1 MANCGQACPYNTLD
15 GCKVKEHNAICPL
28 TNMATP
34 ITEYRMTNADRIRA
48 MSDEELAAFMFS
60 MVDCVS
66 CQNKLMNNGKLV
78 FGADRKTCTDKDYYA
93 MCDGDG
99 RKCESVCLEW
109 LKQHADDA
117 NPFHYEKGCQPHG
130 AEQFAKACAVCVN
143 IGSDLCRD
151 CKAEKKSGFEPP
163 F

>member
-1 MANCGQACPYNTLD
+1 MSIKCLMNGLEVNYPCSPVCSLFGDCVTSFEAQ
-15 GCKVKEHNAICPL
+15 KKESV
-28 TNMATP
+28 
-34 ITEYRMTNADRIRA
+34 RTNADRIRA

-109 LKQHADDA
+109 LKQ
-117 NPFHYEKGCQPHG
+117 P
-130 AEQFAKACAVCVN
+130 AE
-143 IGSDLCRD
+143 
-151 CKAEKKSGFEPP
+151 
-163 F
+163 

>member
-1 MANCGQACPYNTLD
+1 M
-15 GCKVKEHNAICPL
+15 AICETCDYANRPPYKSPCSECDK
-28 TNMATP
+28 TMGSP
-34 ITEYRMTNADRIRA
+34 FCCYEHEEKPTNADRIRA

-99 RKCESVCLEW
+99 RKCERVCLEW
-109 LKQHADDA
+109 LKQ
-117 NPFHYEKGCQPHG
+117 P
-130 AEQFAKACAVCVN
+130 AEV
-143 IGSDLCRD
+143 
-151 CKAEKKSGFEPP
+151 
-163 F
+163 

>member
-1 MANCGQACPYNTLD
+1 MTCKQCKNYDECQFDAACN
-15 GCKVKEHNAICPL
+15 NAVFDPDVS
-28 TNMATP
+28 A
-34 ITEYRMTNADRIRA
+34 EYCTGFELITNADRIRA

-109 LKQHADDA
+109 LKQPAG
-117 NPFHYEKGCQPHG
+117 E
-130 AEQFAKACAVCVN
+130 E
-143 IGSDLCRD
+143 
-151 CKAEKKSGFEPP
+151 
-163 F
+163 

>member
-1 MANCGQACPYNTLD
+1 MGELTMGKRCGNCDNGKWLYT
-15 GCKVKEHNAICPL
+15 KEAVPEIC
-28 TNMATP
+28 TKC
-34 ITEYRMTNADRIRA
+34 EYVFGEPSNWKEKPKTNADKIRA
-48 MSDEELAAFMFS
+48 MSDEELAQFMFS

-109 LKQHADDA
+109 LKQ
-117 NPFHYEKGCQPHG
+117 P
-130 AEQFAKACAVCVN
+130 AE
-143 IGSDLCRD
+143 G
-151 CKAEKKSGFEPP
+151 E
-163 F
+163 

>member
-1 MANCGQACPYNTLD
+1 MAKCTGVRCQMQYGYKVEECNQTDCPYRT
-15 GCKVKEHNAICPL
+15 E
-28 TNMATP
+28 P
-34 ITEYRMTNADRIRA
+34 ITNADRIRA

-99 RKCESVCLEW
+99 RKCERVCLEW
-109 LKQHADDA
+109 LKQ
-117 NPFHYEKGCQPHG
+117 PE
-130 AEQFAKACAVCVN
+130 E
-143 IGSDLCRD
+143 
-151 CKAEKKSGFEPP
+151 
-163 F
+163 

>member
-1 MANCGQACPYNTLD
+1 MKCTECPDYHECHKENDLRRKR
-15 GCKVKEHNAICPL
+15 GRCKKAKEPL
-28 TNMATP
+28 VQ
-34 ITEYRMTNADRIRA
+34 TNADHIRA
-48 MSDEELAAFMFS
+48 MSDGELAAFMFS

-109 LKQHADDA
+109 LKQ
-117 NPFHYEKGCQPHG
+117 P
-130 AEQFAKACAVCVN
+130 AEV
-143 IGSDLCRD
+143 
-151 CKAEKKSGFEPP
+151 KKDE
-163 F
+163 